1 MSYTDRELNCLD
13 CPTTFIFSSDD
24 QSFHAEKGYSD
35 PKRCP
40 NCRKEARSRRNNRGG
55 GGGGFGRD
63 RGPRELFS
71 IECSDCNK
79 EAKVPPPFLSLNKS
93 FQSRP
98 TPNPDAINFF
108 IY

>member
-13 CPTTFIFSSDD
+13 CNTTFTFSSDD
-24 QSFHAEKGYSD
+24 QSFHADKGYSD

-40 NCRKEARSRRNNRGG
+40 NCRKEARNNRNNRGGG

-79 EAKVPPPFLSLNKS
+79 EAKVPFKPSGD
-93 FQSRP
+93 RP
-98 TPNPDAINFF
+98 VYCSDCFDSHK
-108 IY
+108 